1 MPFGMIAGKLRVL
14 RIVKRLAKTGEEKY
28 MSVFDII
35 QRRRSIGKMTEE
47 RPTREQIERLLEAAT
62 HAPNHHK
69 VEPWRFFVL
78 AGEARKEL
86 SEVMAQALAARLCE
100 SPQGKGEA
108 MLAKERTKLLR
119 SPVVIV
125 AAAMHPEQP
134 KVIEIENIEA
144 VAAAVENMLL
154 TAEEIGL
161 ACMWRTGDA
170 AYDVRVKQWL
180 GLEPEDAIVAFVY
193 VGFPAIPKLERA
205 PTNFAQKT
213 RWLGWEE

>member
-1 MPFGMIAGKLRVL
+1 
-14 RIVKRLAKTGEEKY
+14 
-28 MSVFDII
+28 
-35 QRRRSIGKMTEE
+35 MTEE
-47 RPTREQIERLLEAAT
+47 RPTRKQIERLLEAAT

-86 SEVMAQALAARLCE
+86 GEVMAEALVERLRE
-100 SPQGKGEA
+100 SPQEKGEA

-125 AAAMHPEQP
+125 AAAKHPEQP
-134 KVIEIENIEA
+134 KVVAIENIEA

-154 TAEEIGL
+154 MAEEMGL

-170 AYDVRVKQWL
+170 AYDARVKRWL

-193 VGFPAIPKLERA
+193 VGFPAIPKLERY
-205 PTNFAQKT
+205 PTSFAQKT
-213 RWLGWEE
+213 TWLGWEA

>member
-1 MPFGMIAGKLRVL
+1 
-14 RIVKRLAKTGEEKY
+14 

-35 QRRRSIGKMTEE
+35 KRRRSIGKMTAE

-78 AGEARKEL
+78 VGEARKEL
-86 SEVMAQALAARLCE
+86 GEVMAQALAERLRE
-100 SPQGKGEA
+100 RPQEKEEA
-108 MLAKERTKLLR
+108 MLGKERTKLLR

-125 AAAMHPEQP
+125 AAAKHPEQP
-134 KVIEIENIEA
+134 KVVEIENIEA

-154 TAEEIGL
+154 TAEEMGL

-193 VGFPAIPKLERA
+193 VGFPAIPKLERS
-205 PTNFAQKT
+205 PTSFEQKT
-213 RWLGWEE
+213 TWLGWEE

>member
-1 MPFGMIAGKLRVL
+1 
-14 RIVKRLAKTGEEKY
+14 

-47 RPTREQIERLLEAAT
+47 RPTRKQIERLLEAAT

-86 SEVMAQALAARLCE
+86 GEVMAEALVERLRE
-100 SPQGKGEA
+100 SPQEKGEA

-119 SPVVIV
+119 SAVVIV
-125 AAAMHPEQP
+125 AAAKHPEQP
-134 KVIEIENIEA
+134 KVVAIENIEA

-154 TAEEIGL
+154 MAEEMGL

-170 AYDVRVKQWL
+170 AYDARVKRWL

-193 VGFPAIPKLERA
+193 VGFPAIPKMERH
-205 PTNFAQKT
+205 PTSFAQKT
-213 RWLGWEE
+213 TWLGWQA